1 MGILQISWAHTG
13 NNVNSTDSRR
23 KRWNPWISSDF
34 GKSDWPSWKSD
45 KMPEMWRITRNPIA
59 QPPDGPPRLQNA
71 AESASEAGEAAHQ
84 GSPQQRRA
92 TPTGAT
98 AEHKQNVVFPWYFGS
113 MGAMARDFMAFCGI
127 PLRSSRFCESEWNSF
142 GIKVIPQNPIETRGM
157 AHF

>member
-13 NNVNSTDSRR
+13 NDVNSTDSRR

-113 MGAMARDFMAFCGI
+113 IGLMA
-127 PLRSSRFCESEWNSF
+127 
-142 GIKVIPQNPIETRGM
+142 IKPIEPEYQGITTFCLCSAVASIGVARRCSG
-157 AHF
+157 AS